1 MRLAVVS
8 HACVVD
14 VNQRLFD
21 ELCRHLDVELLLIAP
36 RRWRASTGLTVEF
49 APVAGAR
56 FMPHPLPVIG
66 SGQISLHL
74 YRGLAPVLRDFA
86 PDIVYLGEE
95 PYSLPAWQA
104 LRICRR
110 HGLPLCFASTQN
122 LAKRFPWPFS
132 AVERAVL
139 DYAAL
144 ALASTPAVAEVLRA
158 KGCAGQVAVIPY
170 FVDINLFRPADRG
183 DLRRELGL
191 QGAVLGYMGRLT
203 EDKGVEDLAG
213 AADLLWRRGL
223 DVSVLLVGGGP
234 LSERLHEWAHESPPG
249 RVVLTGPVPHSA
261 AADYLN
267 VLDLLVVPSR
277 TMPNWAEQFGRVLIE
292 APACGVPVAGSTSG
306 HIPALIEELGSGVV
320 FAERD
325 PGALADAVQGLIEDP
340 ERAAQLARTGRA
352 RVQERYGL
360 PAVADRL
367 YEVLSAVV
375 G

>member
-21 ELCRHLDVELLLIAP
+21 ELCRHRDVEMLLVAP
-36 RRWRASTGLTVEF
+36 RRWRASTGIIVDF
-49 APVAGAR
+49 APLAGAR
-56 FMPHPLPVIG
+56 FISHPLPVIG

-86 PDIVYLGEE
+86 PEIVYLGEE
-95 PYSLPAWQA
+95 PYSLPAWQVW
-104 LRICRR
+104 RICRH
-110 HGLPLCFASTQN
+110 HGLRLCFASTQN
-122 LAKRFPWPFS
+122 LVKRFPWPFS
-132 AVERAVL
+132 AVERGVL

-144 ALASTPAVAEVLRA
+144 GLASTPEVAEVLRA
-158 KGCAGQVAVIPY
+158 KRCAGEVAVVPY
-170 FVDINLFRPADRG
+170 FVDTELFRPTDRG
-183 DLRRELGL
+183 GLRRELGL
-191 QGAVLGYMGRLT
+191 RGTVLGYMGRLT
-203 EDKGVEDLAG
+203 EEKGVEDLVA
-213 AADLLWRRGL
+213 AADLLWRRGV
-223 DVSVLLVGGGP
+223 DVSVLLIGGGP
-234 LSERLHEWAHESPPG
+234 LSERLHEWAHEHPPG

-267 VLDLLVVPSR
+267 VLDVLVVPSR

-292 APACGVPVAGSTSG
+292 APACGVPVAGSNSG

-325 PGALADAVQGLIEDP
+325 PGALADAVQELIEHP
-340 ERAAQLARTGRA
+340 ERAMQFARTGRR

-360 PAVADRL
+360 PVVADRL
-367 YEVLSAVV
+367 YELLLTVT